1 MKWTYI
7 IAAVVLLCACKE
19 PEEPKIPDTENVPSK
34 PAEPEKWDVLDISE

>member
-1 MKWTYI
+1 MKGAYI

-19 PEEPKIPDTENVPSK
+19 PEEPKIPYTENVQSE